1 MKIYTKTGDSGDTG
15 LFGGGRVRKSGIRV
29 EAYGTADELN
39 SILGLVRAYG
49 LPQPADQWL
58 VDIQND
64 LFCLGADLATPM
76 DAKSDWI
83 VRLEMAAVTR
93 LEQVIDQ
100 IEAELPPLKSFILPG
115 GAPPAATLHV
125 ARTVCRRAERIT
137 VQLNDEQE
145 ISPTVLVYLNRLSDF
160 LFVLARWVNVRLGQ
174 SETEWQ
180 SKVQ

>member
-1 MKIYTKTGDSGDTG
+1 
-15 LFGGGRVRKSGIRV
+15 VRKSGIRV

-39 SILGLVRAYG
+39 SILGLVRAHG
-49 LPQPADQWL
+49 LPESADRWL
-58 VDIQND
+58 VDVQND

-76 DAKSDWI
+76 EAKSAWI

-100 IEAELPPLKSFILPG
+100 IEAELPPLKNFILPG
-115 GAPPAATLHV
+115 GAPAAAVLHV
-125 ARTVCRRAERIT
+125 ARTVCRRAERIA

-145 ISPTVLVYLNRLSDF
+145 INPTVLIYLNRLSDL
-160 LFVLARWVNVRLGQ
+160 LFVLARWVNIRLGQ

-180 SKVQ
+180 SGGRPDPA